1 MTSSRASDGDQAG
14 ATPSLD
20 VHIGME
26 GRLIERFYLCSGKR
40 SAFRYDETWLR
51 DLRLFTVSS
60 DMQRV
65 SGVRHPQVVFFR
77 ALEDRPPDARGN
89 ESA

>member
-1 MTSSRASDGDQAG
+1 M
-14 ATPSLD
+14 PSLD

-40 SAFRYDETWLR
+40 SAFLR
-51 DLRLFTVSS
+51 DLRLFTVSP

-65 SGVRHPQVVFFR
+65 SGVRHPQAVFFR